1 MNNKSNK
8 RTIVFDFDGTIA
20 NTLDIGI
27 EIYNKE
33 IAPKFKLKRVTKEE
47 VAYFG
52 SESSQRGILKR
63 YKVPFFKLPFIVLSV
78 RRALSK
84 RMDEVEPQK
93 DIIELMKTLKAQGY
107 SLGIL
112 SSNSKSNI
120 KIFLKNYELSQ
131 CFDFIVTSKNIFGK
145 HRAMNRII
153 QKQEFIY
160 VGDEIRDIQ
169 ASKRVDVV
177 SIAVTWGFNKK
188 DALEKQNPDY
198 IIDRPFQILDII

>member
-27 EIYNKE
+27 DIYNKE

-47 VAYFG
+47 VAYLRK
-52 SESSQRGILKR
+52 EKSQRGILKR

-84 RMDEVEPQK
+84 RMNEVEPQK
-93 DIIELMKTLKAQGY
+93 DIVELIKTLKAQGY

-169 ASKRVDVV
+169 AAKRADVV

-188 DALEKQNPDY
+188 DALKKQNPDY
-198 IIDRPFQILDII
+198 IADKPFQILDVI

>member
-27 EIYNKE
+27 DIYNKE

-47 VAYFG
+47 VAYLRK
-52 SESSQRGILKR
+52 EKSQRGILKR
-63 YKVPFFKLPFIVLSV
+63 YKVPFFKLPFIVLNI

-84 RMDEVEPQK
+84 RMNEVEPQK
-93 DIIELMKTLKAQGY
+93 DIIKLIKILKAKGY

-131 CFDFIVTSKNIFGK
+131 CFNFIVTSKNIFSK